1 MIAAR
6 LRLRLPSASRL
17 CRVRVADEARCHA
30 AAITPPMSVKA
41 AFAGQH
47 RTQAAQPP
55 LPEFQILMSERPV
68 RDLRVAAEGD
78 DLPSHTL
85 STWPPRSCSNPSR
98 PGSWRRPT
106 PSPDLPEASREHK
119 VLFPNI
125 ESSRATDPGRS
136 LEAFPILTA
145 LWQSVRPW
153 RGRLEDLTRQ
163 VMGIPREIVDGD
175 EPHESVIAVHHHQS
189 PDMLRLHQACR
200 LGAVLVFEA

>member
-17 CRVRVADEARCHA
+17 CRVRVADEAWCHA

-106 PSPDLPEASREHK
+106 PSPDFPAASREHK

-136 LEAFPILTA
+136 LEAFPLPYGALAISAATA
-145 LWQSVRPW
+145 RPPQGPYPPSHGNTA
-153 RGRLEDLTRQ
+153 RDRR
-163 VMGIPREIVDGD
+163 R
-175 EPHESVIAVHHHQS
+175 
-189 PDMLRLHQACR
+189 R
-200 LGAVLVFEA
+200 